1 MSDVAWPSFTD
12 LWHDCANFH
21 TIHHIRSLCRML
33 LSPAY
38 RLIDALPPGAF
49 NAVPKFAGYLAFRK
63 FCTPQISRHRSPDHE
78 ALVERARFHL
88 RGAHRR
94 MVATRFGELV
104 TYILEPE
111 AGRACRNVLVVHG
124 WTSEASFMMAIGDYL
139 RRRGYRVILPDL
151 PAHGLSAGTRTSLID
166 CAHAVREVAVA
177 TGPIEFAVA
186 HSMGG
191 LATLLAGSGGSPMPS
206 GYPFRGYALLS
217 VPNRFQDVTR
227 RFGREQG
234 LSEMAQQ
241 DFERRLE
248 RIARRG
254 IETFTGG
261 QLLRDARKP
270 ALLLHARDDAEVDF
284 ADAEAIAAACP
295 TAELMAFDGL
305 GHRKILYAPP
315 VARAI
320 GAFIDSQLRDNA

>member
-1 MSDVAWPSFTD
+1 MMPIP
-12 LWHDCANFH
+12 AN
-21 TIHHIRSLCRML
+21 
-33 LSPAY
+33 
-38 RLIDALPPGAF
+38 RLINGVPPGAL
-49 NAVPKFAGYLAFRK
+49 NAVPVLAGYLAFRK
-63 FCTPQISRHRSPDHE
+63 FCTPRVSRHRSPDHE

-88 RGAHRR
+88 RGADRR
-94 MVATRFGELV
+94 MVTTRFGELV
-104 TYILEPE
+104 THILEPNSGQ
-111 AGRACRNVLVVHG
+111 ARASILVVHG

-166 CAHAVREVAVA
+166 CAHAVREVAQA
-177 TGPIEFAVA
+177 TGPIAFAVA

-191 LATLLAGSGGSPMPS
+191 LATLLAGGGGAPMPS

-217 VPNRFQDVTR
+217 MPNRFQDVTR
-227 RFGREQG
+227 RFGKEHG
-234 LSEMAQQ
+234 LSDLAQQ

-248 RIARRG
+248 RIAKRG
-254 IETFTGG
+254 IETFTGV
-261 QLLRDARKP
+261 QLLRDAQRP
-270 ALLLHARDDAEVDF
+270 ALLVHARDDTEVDF

-295 TAELMAFDGL
+295 AAEFIALDGL

-320 GAFIDSQLRDNA
+320 GAFVDRYAKSHT

>member
-1 MSDVAWPSFTD
+1 MMPTPV
-12 LWHDCANFH
+12 N
-21 TIHHIRSLCRML
+21 
-33 LSPAY
+33 
-38 RLIDALPPGAF
+38 RLIDALPPGAL
-49 NAVPKFAGYLAFRK
+49 NVVPKLAGYLAFRR
-63 FCTPQISRHRSPDHE
+63 FCTPRVSRHRSPDHE

-88 RGAHRR
+88 RGADRR
-94 MVATRFGELV
+94 VVETRFGELV
-104 TYILEPE
+104 TYILEPHS
-111 AGRACRNVLVVHG
+111 GPPRASVLVVHG

-139 RRRGYRVILPDL
+139 RRRGYRVVLPDL

-177 TGPIEFAVA
+177 TGPIRFAVA

-191 LATLLAGSGGSPMPS
+191 LATLLAGGGGAPMPS

-227 RFGREQG
+227 RFGSEQG
-234 LSEMAQQ
+234 LSDVAQQ

-254 IETFTGG
+254 IETFTGV
-261 QLLRDARKP
+261 QLLHDTQRP
-270 ALLLHARDDAEVDF
+270 ALLLHARDDTDVAF

-295 TAELMAFDGL
+295 IAEFMALDGL
-305 GHRKILYAPP
+305 GHRKLLYAPP

-320 GAFIDSQLRDNA
+320 GVFFDRHAQGDD